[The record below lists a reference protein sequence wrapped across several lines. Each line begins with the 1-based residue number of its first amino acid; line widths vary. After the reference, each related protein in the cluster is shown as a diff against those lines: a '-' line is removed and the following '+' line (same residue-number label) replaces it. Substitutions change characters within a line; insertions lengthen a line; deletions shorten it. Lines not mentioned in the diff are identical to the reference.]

1 MAQYFFTNCIPSTSN
16 YVLGVNSEIFP
27 QRNRLAIRLH
37 HLCFQYIIVP
47 FSSSIDPI
55 GLHRP
60 RGRNLDTNARK
71 QMTQSIIANGPVL
84 DKIHRTHNDRDCL
97 DHLRA
102 ALNIKRSR
110 DSKTLL
116 RKQSNK
122 CHNIL
127 AVENGRNIGQL
138 GST

>member
-1 MAQYFFTNCIPSTSN
+1 
-16 YVLGVNSEIFP
+16 
-27 QRNRLAIRLH
+27 
-37 HLCFQYIIVP
+37 
-47 FSSSIDPI
+47 
-55 GLHRP
+55 
-60 RGRNLDTNARK
+60 
-71 QMTQSIIANGPVL
+71 MTQSIIANGLVL